1 MAHRTRFYNRAYV
14 RRQKDGKASARRV
27 NSQLEK
33 LRVKPRHDVGERR
46 FQPGGLLRFL
56 LFLAQAFREKPLFLD
71 EAAAV
76 FWFPVHSDQNLPAR
90 LPGFL
95 H

>member
-1 MAHRTRFYNRAYV
+1 
-14 RRQKDGKASARRV
+14 
-27 NSQLEK
+27 
-33 LRVKPRHDVGERR
+33 VGERR

-56 LFLAQAFREKPLFLD
+56 LFLAQAFREKPLFLV
-71 EAAAV
+71 EAEAV
-76 FWFPVHSDQNLPAR
+76 FGFLTHSDQNLPAR